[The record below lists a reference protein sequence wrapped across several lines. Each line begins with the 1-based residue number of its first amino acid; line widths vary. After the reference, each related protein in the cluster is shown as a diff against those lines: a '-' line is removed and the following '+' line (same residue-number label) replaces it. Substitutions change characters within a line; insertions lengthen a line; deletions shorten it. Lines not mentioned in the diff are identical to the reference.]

1 MHITHISYFL
11 PEKTLTNDDL
21 AIEYESNWNS
31 KKIYKKTGIKSRH
44 IAATETT
51 SQLAVQAAEKLFS
64 ESGFPKDKIDFLLL
78 CTQSPDYFLPTT
90 ACIVQDILGLPT
102 SCGAFDFNL
111 GCSGFVYGLAIT
123 KGLIAGGMAKNVL
136 LLTVETYTKYI
147 HPKDKSVRTIFG
159 DGAAATLITH
169 EEGDPCK
176 IGEFVFG
183 TDGKGASNLI
193 VPAGAMAMPKS
204 EETAKEMVDEQG
216 NVRSL
221 NNLYM
226 NGPEIFNFTLDIVPD
241 TVKSLLAK
249 AKLSMDDIDLFV
261 FHQANKF
268 MLDSLRD
275 KIGIPDEKFYVNMED
290 KGNTVSA
297 TIPIAMKDAL
307 EEGRIRRGDKLM
319 LVGFG
324 VGYSWA
330 GCIVEW

>member
-1 MHITHISYFL
+1 MQITHISYFL

-31 KKIYKKTGIKSRH
+31 KKIYKKIGIKSRH
-44 IAATETT
+44 IATTETT
-51 SQLAVQAAEKLFS
+51 SQLAVRAAEKLFS
-64 ESGFPKDKIDFLLL
+64 ESGFPKEKIDFLLL

-111 GCSGFVYGLAIT
+111 GCSGFVYGLAIA

-159 DGAAATLITH
+159 DGAAATLVTH

-176 IGEFVFG
+176 IGEFLFG

-193 VPAGAMAMPKS
+193 VPAGAMAMPRS
-204 EETAKEMVDEQG
+204 DETAEERVDEQG

-241 TVKSLLAK
+241 TVKSLLAR

-275 KIGIPDEKFYVNMED
+275 KIGIPEEKFYLDMED

-307 EEGRIRRGDKLM
+307 DEGRISRGDRLM
-319 LVGFG
+319 LLGFG

>member
-204 EETAKEMVDEQG
+204 EETAKERVDEQG

-241 TVKSLLAK
+241 TVKSLLAR

-307 EEGRIRRGDKLM
+307 DEGRIRRGDKLM

>member
-1 MHITHISYFL
+1 MQITHISYFL

-21 AIEYESNWNS
+21 AIEYESSWNS

-44 IAATETT
+44 IATTETT
-51 SQLAVQAAEKLFS
+51 SQLAARAAKKLFS

-90 ACIVQDILGLPT
+90 ACIVQDMLGLPT

-111 GCSGFVYGLAIT
+111 GCSGFVYGLAIA

-204 EETAKEMVDEQG
+204 DETAEETVDEQG

-241 TVKSLLAK
+241 TVKSLLAR

-275 KIGIPDEKFYVNMED
+275 KIGIPEEKFYLDMED

-307 EEGRIRRGDKLM
+307 DEGRIRRGDRLM

>member
-21 AIEYESNWNS
+21 AIEYESSWNS

-44 IAATETT
+44 IATTETT
-51 SQLAVQAAEKLFS
+51 SQLAAQAAEKLFS
-64 ESGFPKDKIDFLLL
+64 ESGFPKEKIDFLLL

-90 ACIVQDILGLPT
+90 ACIVQDMLGLPT

-111 GCSGFVYGLAIT
+111 GCSGFVYGLAIA

-176 IGEFVFG
+176 IGEFLFG

-193 VPAGAMAMPKS
+193 VPAGAMAMPRS
-204 EETAKEMVDEQG
+204 DETAEERVDEQG

-275 KIGIPDEKFYVNMED
+275 KIGIPEEKFYLNMED

-307 EEGRIRRGDKLM
+307 DEGRIRRGDKLM

>member
-1 MHITHISYFL
+1 
-11 PEKTLTNDDL
+11 
-21 AIEYESNWNS
+21 
-31 KKIYKKTGIKSRH
+31 
-44 IAATETT
+44 
-51 SQLAVQAAEKLFS
+51 
-64 ESGFPKDKIDFLLL
+64 
-78 CTQSPDYFLPTT
+78 
-90 ACIVQDILGLPT
+90 
-102 SCGAFDFNL
+102 
-111 GCSGFVYGLAIT
+111 
-123 KGLIAGGMAKNVL
+123 
-136 LLTVETYTKYI
+136 
-147 HPKDKSVRTIFG
+147 
-159 DGAAATLITH
+159 
-169 EEGDPCK
+169 
-176 IGEFVFG
+176 
-183 TDGKGASNLI
+183 
-193 VPAGAMAMPKS
+193 MPKS
-204 EETAKEMVDEQG
+204 DETAEERVDEQG

-275 KIGIPDEKFYVNMED
+275 KIGIPEEKFYLDMED

-307 EEGRIRRGDKLM
+307 DEGRIRRGDRLM
-319 LVGFG
+319 LLGFG

>member
-1 MHITHISYFL
+1 M
-11 PEKTLTNDDL
+11 
-21 AIEYESNWNS
+21 
-31 KKIYKKTGIKSRH
+31 
-44 IAATETT
+44 
-51 SQLAVQAAEKLFS
+51 
-64 ESGFPKDKIDFLLL
+64 L
-78 CTQSPDYFLPTT
+78 CLPTT
-90 ACIVQDILGLPT
+90 
-102 SCGAFDFNL
+102 CGAFDFNL
-111 GCSGFVYGLAIT
+111 GCSGFVYGLAIA

-136 LLTVETYTKYI
+136 LLTVETYSKYI

-169 EEGDPCK
+169 EGSDTFK

-183 TDGKGASNLI
+183 TDGKGAKNLI
-193 VPAGAMAMPKS
+193 VPAGAMAMPKT
-204 EETAKEMVDEQG
+204 EETSKETIDEQG

-226 NGPEIFNFTLDIVPD
+226 NGPEIFNFTLDTVPD
-241 TVKSLLAK
+241 TVKSLLEK
-249 AKLSMDDIDLFV
+249 EKLAMDDIDLFV

-275 KIGIPDEKFYVNMED
+275 KIGIPEEKFYVNMED

-297 TIPIAMKDAL
+297 TIPIAIKDAL
-307 EEGRIRRGDKLM
+307 DEGKIKRGDKLM

>member
-44 IAATETT
+44 IATTETT
-51 SQLAVQAAEKLFS
+51 SHLAVQAAEKLFS

-204 EETAKEMVDEQG
+204 EETAKERVDEQG

-241 TVKSLLAK
+241 TVKSLLAR

-307 EEGRIRRGDKLM
+307 DEGRIRRGDRLM
-319 LVGFG
+319 LLGFG

>member
-44 IAATETT
+44 IATTETT
-51 SQLAVQAAEKLFS
+51 SQLAARAAEKLFS
-64 ESGFPKDKIDFLLL
+64 ESGFPKEKIDFLLL

-111 GCSGFVYGLAIT
+111 GCSGFVYGLAIA

-176 IGEFVFG
+176 IGEFLFG
-183 TDGKGASNLI
+183 TDGKGANNLI
-193 VPAGAMAMPKS
+193 VPAGAMAMPRS
-204 EETAKEMVDEQG
+204 DETAEETVDEQG

-241 TVKSLLAK
+241 TVKSLLAR

-275 KIGIPDEKFYVNMED
+275 KIGIPEEKFYLDMED

-297 TIPIAMKDAL
+297 TIPIAIKDAL
-307 EEGRIRRGDKLM
+307 DEGRIRRGDRLM

>member
-1 MHITHISYFL
+1 MQITHISYFL

-21 AIEYESNWNS
+21 AIEYESSWNS

-44 IAATETT
+44 IATTETT
-51 SQLAVQAAEKLFS
+51 SQLAARAAEKLFS
-64 ESGFPKDKIDFLLL
+64 ESGFPKEKIDFLLL

-111 GCSGFVYGLAIT
+111 GCSGFVYGLAIA

-176 IGEFVFG
+176 IGEFLFG
-183 TDGKGASNLI
+183 TDGKGANNLI
-193 VPAGAMAMPKS
+193 VPAGAMAMPRS
-204 EETAKEMVDEQG
+204 DETAEETVDEQG

-241 TVKSLLAK
+241 TVKSLLAR

-275 KIGIPDEKFYVNMED
+275 KIGIPEEKFYLDMED

-297 TIPIAMKDAL
+297 TIPIAIKDAL
-307 EEGRIRRGDKLM
+307 DEGRIRRGDRLM